1 MFKKFHST
9 KLIRQAKKHQNQKQT
24 NQTKTKSV
32 WLQCKFMVDGGWFLQ
47 YAACIFTS

>member
-1 MFKKFHST
+1 MRKLDWALTMFKKFHST

-32 WLQCKFMVDGGWFLQ
+32 
-47 YAACIFTS
+47 